1 MRNILLI
8 FTLIFL
14 GCNKPKEI
22 PFEYYVISKQD
33 SINKK
38 SDVPPPPPPPQKFKF
53 YSDIVFIMDSRN
65 KVYIYQT
72 ENTNRF
78 VRDNRISKL
87 IFDYNFPNY
96 LGLKPENLITY
107 NSNDFIAFI
116 KANNDI
122 FGLNNDNGNHVHK
135 FLYIVSESDT
145 VKNDALYQL
154 GKILRNDNVNYIVRR
169 TTEEEN
175 FVLKFK
181 RNKSAY
187 FPEKL
192 NWSSNFINGNFKPF
206 TKEYEKLEEQISNY
220 RKAKETYKL
229 NSMEYYP
236 EL

>member
-1 MRNILLI
+1 MRNTLLL

-14 GCNKPKEI
+14 GCNKPKEAL
-22 PFEYYVISKQD
+22 EYYVISKQD

-38 SDVPPPPPPPQKFKF
+38 SDVPPPPPPPQKFKW

-72 ENTNRF
+72 ENINRF

-87 IFDYNFPNY
+87 IFDYNYPNY

-107 NSNDFIAFI
+107 NSNDFISFI
-116 KANNDI
+116 KTNNDI
-122 FGLNNDNGNHVHK
+122 FGLINDNGNHVHK

-145 VKNDALYQL
+145 VKNDALPL
-154 GKILRNDNVNYIVRR
+154 LARILRNDKVNYIIRR

-175 FVLKFK
+175 FVLKYK
-181 RNKSAY
+181 RNRKPY
-187 FPEKL
+187 LPEKL
-192 NWSSNFINGNFKPF
+192 NWSTNFVNGDCKPF
-206 TKEYEKLEEQISNY
+206 TKEYEKLEEKISSF

-229 NSMEYYP
+229 NSMEFYP